1 MGGGLKGLGYYYD
14 ASGTLRSLSDNSQFK
29 FMGQAHYTNVA
40 DAVAEHIQVELK
52 KVMQVKKI
60 KYGVPLY
67 VHNLASQKILVI
79 IQGSGRVQPGI
90 WGCSICINDEGGL
103 KKGSMLSYIA
113 KAKENNYGIVILNPN
128 YNPPYHPLLALIGR
142 NPDKIPRGAQHVIEA
157 WKEVVLPLAVKG
169 AEVDV
174 VAHSAGGGC
183 FLNLLMEGDNVVDS
197 VRRVAFTDSYHS
209 YAQTKALSP
218 KATALLYKCINYVC
232 TEEVAF
238 GQNVQTWR
246 SLNNTKEAPKLVC
259 ACVSANCSDHAMTNF
274 AALDDIFV
282 FLRETPP
289 RKLQLPGSFGP
300 ETATS
305 VRSKTLRR
313 EKKVPGKTDDSKQNS
328 SGGSGDLRKSDSPVT
343 KPKQLYGEVAVKS
356 LSAKKQAQE
365 KPPKSE
371 LQSRVGSTVRRS
383 NVLPP
388 QPK

>member
-29 FMGQAHYTNVA
+29 FMGQAHYTKVA
-40 DAVAEHIQVELK
+40 DAVAEHIQKELK
-52 KVMQVKKI
+52 QVMQVKKI

-142 NPDKIPRGAQHVIEA
+142 SPDKIPRGAQHVIEA

-209 YAQTKALSP
+209 YAQTKALSS
-218 KATALLYKCINYVC
+218 KATALLHRCINYVC

-238 GQNVQTWR
+238 GQNVQTWK
-246 SLNNTKEAPKLVC
+246 SLNNTKEAAKLVC

-282 FLRETPP
+282 FLRESPP
-289 RKLQLPGSFGP
+289 RELQLPGSFGS

-305 VRSKTLRR
+305 VRPKAVRR
-313 EKKVPGKTDDSKQNS
+313 DKIVPGKTDDSKRNS
-328 SGGSGDLRKSDSPVT
+328 SGGSGDSCKPNSPGA
-343 KPKQLYGEVAVKS
+343 KPKQHYGENAVTS
-356 LSAKKQAQE
+356 LPAKKRSQGE
-365 KPPKSE
+365 KPPKSK
-371 LQSRVGSTVRRS
+371 LQSRV
-383 NVLPP
+383 
-388 QPK
+388 